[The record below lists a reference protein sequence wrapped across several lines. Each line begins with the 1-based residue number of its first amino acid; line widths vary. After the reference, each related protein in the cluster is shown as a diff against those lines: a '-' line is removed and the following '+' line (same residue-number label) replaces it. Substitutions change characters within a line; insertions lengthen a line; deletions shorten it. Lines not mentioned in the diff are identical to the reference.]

1 MSADLL
7 FSVAPAP
14 TIAVVGE
21 SRRYP
26 VNRIFC
32 VGRNYAEH
40 AKEMGVEVDREA
52 PFYFLKHAGAI
63 VHSGATIAYPPGTE
77 NYHYEMEFV
86 VAIGAPA
93 FEVSVEKAMDAV
105 LGYASGLDMTRRDLQ
120 LAARAKQRPWDLG
133 KDFEESAVITDI
145 VPKAAFG
152 KAGPQRIAL
161 EVGGV
166 VKQDAHLSDLVW
178 SVEELVSHLSRYYHL
193 VPGDLI
199 YTGTPAGVG
208 PVVAGDVITGTI
220 DGLPSVTLTISPAK
234 AG

>member
-1 MSADLL
+1 MSTLL
-7 FSVAPAP
+7 FAPPTVSTVAVA
-14 TIAVVGE
+14 GE
-21 SRRYP
+21 DALYP

-32 VGRNYAEH
+32 VGRNYADH

-63 VHSGATIAYPPGTE
+63 VPSGATIPYPPGTS

-93 FEVSVEKAMDAV
+93 WNAPVETALDAV
-105 LGYASGLDMTRRDLQ
+105 FGYACGLDMTRRDLQ
-120 LAARAKQRPWDLG
+120 LEARAKQRPWDLG
-133 KDFEESAVITDI
+133 KDFEQSAVIAPI
-145 VPKAAFG
+145 VRAASF
-152 KAGPQRIAL
+152 AAIGPQRITLA
-161 EVGGV
+161 VNGA

-208 PVVAGDVITGTI
+208 PVVAGDRVTGSI
-220 DGLPSVTLTISPAK
+220 DGLPSIELKIGPAE
-234 AG
+234 AV

>member
-1 MSADLL
+1 MTKLL

-14 TIAVVGE
+14 TVAVVGE
-21 SRRYP
+21 EARYP

-32 VGRNYAEH
+32 VGRNYADH

-52 PFYFLKHAGAI
+52 PFYFLKQVGAI
-63 VHSGATIAYPPGTE
+63 VPTGATIPYPPGTS
-77 NYHYEMEFV
+77 NFHYEMEFV

-93 FEVSVEKAMDAV
+93 WHVPVEKAMDAV
-105 LGYASGLDMTRRDLQ
+105 FGYACGLDMTRRDLQ
-120 LAARAKQRPWDLG
+120 LEARAKQRPWDFG
-133 KDFEESAVITDI
+133 KDFEQSAVITPI
-145 VPKAAFG
+145 LPKAGFG
-152 KAGPQRIAL
+152 AVGPQRITLA
-161 EVGGV
+161 VNGA

-208 PVVAGDVITGTI
+208 PVVSGDTITGSI
-220 DGLPSVTLTISPAK
+220 DGLPSIELKIGPAE
-234 AG
+234 AV